1 MQTELLKITGM
12 TCGGCTNTVTQALKA
27 VDGVNEVEVSLSSGE
42 ATVQFDERL
51 TTPDQLKSAVI
62 VAGYGVDNANTS
74 QKPEGKGCGSGCG
87 CG

>member
-1 MQTELLKITGM
+1 MKTELLKITGM
-12 TCGGCTNTVTQALKA
+12 TCGGCANTVTQALKA
-27 VDGVNEVEVSLSSGE
+27 VNGVNNVKVLLSSGE
-42 ATVQFDERL
+42 AEVEFEDQF

-62 VAGYGVDNANTS
+62 ASGYGIVDANSS